1 MQKDIEWSM
10 TPFFFTN
17 RPTERGKR
25 AKEGNRPYKEPLEG
39 AFFRPAPSPTFSLE
53 SERSSGLHR
62 PGAPSSPPVSSGRA
76 PTKYGN
82 EVCVF
87 FSSPES
93 SPGSVREPGEPHT
106 PDAIRTHDPKLRR
119 LVLYPA
125 ELPALCVKRWRI
137 LPAMRAFCKPK
148 MHEKTINRSQ

>member
-1 MQKDIEWSM
+1 MEHESL
-10 TPFFFTN
+10 FFTN

-25 AKEGNRPYKEPLEG
+25 AKEGNRPYKEPIEG
-39 AFFRPAPSPTFSLE
+39 AFSAPHRADLLSRKRALGRPS
-53 SERSSGLHR
+53 
-62 PGAPSSPPVSSGRA
+62 SSGR
-76 PTKYGN
+76 PIFPSRLLRENSDK
-82 EVCVF
+82 VRQRDLRL